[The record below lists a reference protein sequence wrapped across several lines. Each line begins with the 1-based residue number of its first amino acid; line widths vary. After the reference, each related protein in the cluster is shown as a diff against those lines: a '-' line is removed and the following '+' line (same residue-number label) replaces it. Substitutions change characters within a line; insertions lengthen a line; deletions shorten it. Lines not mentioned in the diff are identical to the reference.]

1 MNYDNT
7 NSIWYTQRSLGKLNE
22 PTGTKTVV
30 NLQWTILKENKSSKF
45 NILKGQCHQFF
56 CVILSREKNICIGG
70 MVKIMIQL
78 C

>member
-30 NLQWTILKENKSSKF
+30 NLQWTILEENKEF
-45 NILKGQCHQFF
+45 E
-56 CVILSREKNICIGG
+56 V
-70 MVKIMIQL
+70 
-78 C
+78 